1 MTRCVEYTELETR
14 CYIPDEL
21 FTVDVTILAD
31 PGETPY
37 AASDDYTVRFDWLDV
52 DDETYTKTT
61 TPAITATD
69 IPDGDG
75 GLRLTLVVPAAVTA
89 LWPTTGVR
97 GVCRIMQGTAAAV
110 ETLCAFDMKLSEFAK
125 NLG

>member
-14 CYIPDEL
+14 CYIPGEL
-21 FTVDVTILAD
+21 FTVDVSILAD

-37 AASDDYTVRFDWLDV
+37 AAAGAYTVRFDWLDV
-52 DDETYTKTT
+52 DDEVYTKTT
-61 TPAITATD
+61 TPAVAATD
-69 IPDGDG
+69 ITGTDT
-75 GLRLTLVVPAAVTA
+75 GLRLTLVVTA
-89 LWPTTGVR
+89 DITELWPVTGCR
-97 GVCRIMQGTAAAV
+97 GVCRIMRGLGVAV